1 MQAFEAALKGR
12 VFLLDQGPGDVT
24 AACWALRQGVSRREP
39 GSIAPSP
46 INRLPGSGTVE
57 DGSCVTG
64 SVLARASI
72 SAGVCVLWLLI
83 GAAEDKGLCGETGIR
98 AQALVASTE
107 KARQAIE
114 PHAMRGES
122 LLVSQVVETTA
133 VEQKQVLER
142 DREKI
147 DIQQVD
153 VPQGK
158 AAQAPQSAPRREQ
171 KQALEHEPEWD
182 RAEALARALTASLRG
197 ELDAVRSA
205 AEAAR
210 IKQKQALDQERDRAD
225 ALARELD
232 KVRVVSQEA
241 VQAIDAETK
250 QRQALEQERG
260 RADNLAR
267 ELTSLRAELD
277 AARNGGSET
286 AQAVEAESKQKQAV
300 EQELK
305 QERGRADNLARELT
319 SLRAEL
325 DAARNKGSETA
336 QAVEAESK
344 QKQAVE
350 QELKQE
356 RGRGDTLAR
365 DLTSLRAELVA
376 AQNKGSEAAQ
386 AVEAESKQKQA
397 VEQELKQERGRADTL
412 ARELTLVRAEL
423 DAART
428 AGPKVAQAAAEV
440 EQKQALKRE
449 LEQQRD
455 RAEALTRELTSLR
468 AEFGKARAEG
478 GEAVRISEAARTEQ
492 ERAFSKE
499 RDKTETLTRELA
511 SARKETEKRSALLA
525 AAYTEVLQATEKN
538 STSAAEQK
546 LAIARERDRADALS
560 RELASVTN
568 GPEAGNWQI
577 AALNVFRA
585 LRKRESPVDSAQ
597 ARMVEVPSRAAE
609 GKGRSAEQ
617 VSGGAVALASER
629 SSAPKSPRPERQSAA
644 SEAALDLDQKSRMRT
659 ERSKPAS
666 AATRSPVD
674 EPRLLARATELLR
687 QADIS
692 GARPLLEHALEHG
705 SARAAFMLAET
716 YDARVLQ
723 SWRARGISG
732 DLAKA
737 RELYEQAQAGGIED
751 AKARID
757 ALK

>member
-1 MQAFEAALKGR
+1 MQAIEAALKGR
-12 VFLLDQGPGDVT
+12 VFLLDQDPGGAT
-24 AACWALRQGVSRREP
+24 AAYWALRQGVSCRERAL
-39 GSIAPSP
+39 IAPPP
-46 INRLPGSGTVE
+46 IHRLRGSGTVE
-57 DGSCVTG
+57 DGSCAT
-64 SVLARASI
+64 SSFLARASI
-72 SAGVCVLWLLI
+72 SAGVCVLWLLV
-83 GAAEDKGLCGETGIR
+83 GAAEDKGLCGESSIR

-107 KARQAIE
+107 KARKVIE

-133 VEQKQVLER
+133 VEQKQILER
-142 DREKI
+142 GREKI
-147 DIQQVD
+147 DIQQLD

-158 AAQAPQSAPRREQ
+158 AAQAPQSAPTRER
-171 KQALEHEPEWD
+171 KLALEHEPEWD
-182 RAEALARALTASLRG
+182 RAEALARALTASLRE

-225 ALARELD
+225 ALALELD
-232 KVRVVSQEA
+232 KVRVVSLEA

-277 AARNGGSET
+277 AARN
-286 AQAVEAESKQKQAV
+286 
-300 EQELK
+300 
-305 QERGRADNLARELT
+305 
-319 SLRAEL
+319 
-325 DAARNKGSETA
+325 KGSETA

-344 QKQAVE
+344 QKSAVE

-356 RGRGDTLAR
+356 RD
-365 DLTSLRAELVA
+365 
-376 AQNKGSEAAQ
+376 
-386 AVEAESKQKQA
+386 
-397 VEQELKQERGRADTL
+397 RADTL
-412 ARELTLVRAEL
+412 ARELASVRVEL

-428 AGPKVAQAAAEV
+428 AGPKVAQVAAAEV

-455 RAEALTRELTSLR
+455 RVEALTRELTSLR
-468 AEFGKARAEG
+468 AELDKARAEG
-478 GEAVRISEAARTEQ
+478 GEAVRIAEAARIQQ
-492 ERAFSKE
+492 ERAFGKE

-511 SARKETEKRSALLA
+511 SARKETEERSALLA
-525 AAYTEVLQATEKN
+525 AAYADVLQATETN
-538 STSAAEQK
+538 RTSAAEQK

-560 RELASVTN
+560 RELASIRN

-577 AALNVFRA
+577 AALNVFRV
-585 LRKRESPVDSAQ
+585 LRKRESTVDNAQ
-597 ARMVEVPSRAAE
+597 ARMVEVSSRTTE
-609 GKGRSAEQ
+609 GKPRSAEQ
-617 VSGGAVALASER
+617 VSGRAVASTSEPAS
-629 SSAPKSPRPERQSAA
+629 
-644 SEAALDLDQKSRMRT
+644 DLDRNVGTGT
-659 ERSKPAS
+659 ERSMSAS
-666 AATRSPVD
+666 AAPRSPVD
-674 EPRLLARATELLR
+674 EQRLLARATELLR

-692 GARPLLEHALEHG
+692 GARPLLEHALAHG

-751 AKARID
+751 AKARIE

>member
-1 MQAFEAALKGR
+1 MQAIETALKDR
-12 VFLLDQGPGDVT
+12 KRLFLLLLNQDH
-24 AACWALRQGVSRREP
+24 W
-39 GSIAPSP
+39 
-46 INRLPGSGTVE
+46 LPGFGTVK
-57 DGSCVTG
+57 DGSCVMG
-64 SVLARASI
+64 SILARASI
-72 SAGVCVLWLLI
+72 SAGVCVLWLLV
-83 GAAEDKGLCGETGIR
+83 GAAEDKGLCGESGIR
-98 AQALVASTE
+98 VQALVASTE
-107 KARQAIE
+107 KARKVIE

-122 LLVSQVVETTA
+122 LLVSQAAETTA
-133 VEQKQVLER
+133 VEQKQSLER
-142 DREKI
+142 GGERI

-153 VPQGK
+153 GAQGK
-158 AAQAPQSAPRREQ
+158 AAQAPQAAPTQEQ
-171 KQALEHEPEWD
+171 KQALEHGSEWD

-210 IKQKQALDQERDRAD
+210 IRQKQALDQERERAD

-232 KVRVVSQEA
+232 KVRVVSLEA
-241 VQAIDAETK
+241 VQAIDAETR

-277 AARNGGSET
+277 AARNKGSESAQSVEAESKQKQAVEEERGRADNLARELASLRAELDAARYKGSET
-286 AQAVEAESKQKQAV
+286 AQAVEAESKQRQAV

-305 QERGRADNLARELT
+305 QERGRADILARELT

-325 DAARNKGSETA
+325 DAAQKKGSETA
-336 QAVEAESK
+336 QSVEAESR
-344 QKQAVE
+344 QRQAA
-350 QELKQE
+350 ELEFKQE
-356 RGRGDTLAR
+356 RD
-365 DLTSLRAELVA
+365 
-376 AQNKGSEAAQ
+376 
-386 AVEAESKQKQA
+386 
-397 VEQELKQERGRADTL
+397 RADTL
-412 ARELTLVRAEL
+412 ARELTSVRAEL

-428 AGPKVAQAAAEV
+428 AGPKVAQVAAAEV

-468 AEFGKARAEG
+468 AELDGARGEG
-478 GEAVRISEAARTEQ
+478 GEAVRIAEAARIEQ
-492 ERAFSKE
+492 EQAFSKE
-499 RDKTETLTRELA
+499 RDKTGTLTRELA
-511 SARKETEKRSALLA
+511 SARKQTEERSALLA
-525 AAYTEVLQATEKN
+525 AAYAELLQAAEKN
-538 STSAAEQK
+538 RTSAAEQN

-560 RELASVTN
+560 RELASVRS

-585 LRKRESPVDSAQ
+585 LRKRESAVDNAQ
-597 ARMVEVPSRAAE
+597 ARMVEVPSRATE

-617 VSGGAVALASER
+617 ISGGAVASTSER
-629 SSAPKSPRPERQSAA
+629 SSASESQRSERQPAAREAASDLDRNVGMGPERSM
-644 SEAALDLDQKSRMRT
+644 S
-659 ERSKPAS
+659 AS
-666 AATRSPVD
+666 AVTRSSVD
-674 EPRLLARATELLR
+674 EQRLLARATELLR

-692 GARPLLEHALEHG
+692 GARPLLEHALAHG

-732 DLAKA
+732 DLVKA

-751 AKARID
+751 ARTRIE

>member
-1 MQAFEAALKGR
+1 
-12 VFLLDQGPGDVT
+12 
-24 AACWALRQGVSRREP
+24 
-39 GSIAPSP
+39 
-46 INRLPGSGTVE
+46 
-57 DGSCVTG
+57 
-64 SVLARASI
+64 
-72 SAGVCVLWLLI
+72 VCVLWLLI
-83 GAAEDKGLCGETGIR
+83 GAAEDKGLCGENSIR
-98 AQALVASTE
+98 AQVPVASTE
-107 KARQAIE
+107 KARQVIG
-114 PHAMRGES
+114 PHATRGES

-133 VEQKQVLER
+133 VEQMLER
-142 DREKI
+142 GSEKI

-158 AAQAPQSAPRREQ
+158 AAQAPQSAPTREQ

-182 RAEALARALTASLRG
+182 KAEALARALTASLRG

-232 KVRVVSQEA
+232 KVRVVSLEA
-241 VQAIDAETK
+241 VQAIDAETE
-250 QRQALEQERG
+250 QRQALEQERS

-305 QERGRADNLARELT
+305 QELKQERGRADTLARELT

-325 DAARNKGSETA
+325 DAAQNKGSETA

-344 QKQAVE
+344 QKQA
-350 QELKQE
+350 
-356 RGRGDTLAR
+356 A
-365 DLTSLRAELVA
+365 
-376 AQNKGSEAAQ
+376 
-386 AVEAESKQKQA
+386 
-397 VEQELKQERGRADTL
+397 EQELKQERGRADTL
-412 ARELTLVRAEL
+412 ARELALLRAEL

-428 AGPKVAQAAAEV
+428 AGPKVAQVAAAEV

-455 RAEALTRELTSLR
+455 RVEALTGELTSLR
-468 AEFGKARAEG
+468 AELDKARAEG
-478 GEAVRISEAARTEQ
+478 GEAVRIAEAARIEQ
-492 ERAFSKE
+492 ERAFKKE

-511 SARKETEKRSALLA
+511 SARKETEEHSALLA
-525 AAYTEVLQATEKN
+525 AAYTEVLQATEIN

-546 LAIARERDRADALS
+546 LAIARERDRAEALS
-560 RELASVTN
+560 RELASVRN
-568 GPEAGNWQI
+568 APEVGNWQI
-577 AALNVFRA
+577 AALNAFRA
-585 LRKRESPVDSAQ
+585 LRTQSPVDSAQ
-597 ARMVEVPSRAAE
+597 ARMVEVSSTTTE
-609 GKGRSAEQ
+609 GKGRSAE
-617 VSGGAVALASER
+617 GAVASTSER
-629 SSAPKSPRPERQSAA
+629 STATELPRPERQSAA
-644 SEAALDLDQKSRMRT
+644 REAALDSDQKVGMRT
-659 ERSKPAS
+659 ERSMSAS
-666 AATRSPVD
+666 AVTRSPVD
-674 EPRLLARATELLR
+674 EQRLLARATELLR

-737 RELYEQAQAGGIED
+737 REFYEQARAGGIED
-751 AKARID
+751 AKARIE

>member
-1 MQAFEAALKGR
+1 MQAIETALKDR
-12 VFLLDQGPGDVT
+12 KRLSLLDQDPGDVT
-24 AACWALRQGVSRREP
+24 AACWELRQGVSCRER

-46 INRLPGSGTVE
+46 IHWLPGSGTVK

-64 SVLARASI
+64 SILARASI
-72 SAGVCVLWLLI
+72 SAGVCVLWLLM
-83 GAAEDKGLCGETGIR
+83 GAAEDKGLCGESGIR
-98 AQALVASTE
+98 VRALVASTE
-107 KARQAIE
+107 KARKVIE

-122 LLVSQVVETTA
+122 LLVSQVAETTA
-133 VEQKQVLER
+133 VEQKQSLER
-142 DREKI
+142 RREKI

-153 VPQGK
+153 GPQGK
-158 AAQAPQSAPRREQ
+158 AAQAPQAAPTREQ
-171 KQALEHEPEWD
+171 EQALEHGSEWD

-197 ELDAVRSA
+197 ELGAVRSA

-232 KVRVVSQEA
+232 KVRVVSLEA

-250 QRQALEQERG
+250 QRQALEQER
-260 RADNLAR
+260 
-267 ELTSLRAELD
+267 S
-277 AARNGGSET
+277 
-286 AQAVEAESKQKQAV
+286 
-300 EQELK
+300 
-305 QERGRADNLARELT
+305 RADNLARELT

-325 DAARNKGSETA
+325 DAARNKGSESA

-350 QELKQE
+350 EE
-356 RGRGDTLAR
+356 RGRADNLVR
-365 DLTSLRAELVA
+365 ELTSLRAELDA
-376 AQNKGSEAAQ
+376 ARYKGSETAQ
-386 AVEAESKQKQA
+386 AVQAESKQEQA
-397 VEQELKQERGRADTL
+397 VEQELKQERGRADILARELTSLRAELDAAQKKGSETAQSVEAESRQKQAVELELKRERDRADTL
-412 ARELTLVRAEL
+412 ARELTSVRAEL

-428 AGPKVAQAAAEV
+428 AGPKVAQVAAAEV

-455 RAEALTRELTSLR
+455 RAEALTRELTSMR
-468 AEFGKARAEG
+468 AELDKARGEG
-478 GEAVRISEAARTEQ
+478 GEAVRIAEAARIEQ
-492 ERAFSKE
+492 EQAFRKE

-511 SARKETEKRSALLA
+511 SARKQTEERSALLA
-525 AAYTEVLQATEKN
+525 AAYAEVLQATEKN
-538 STSAAEQK
+538 RTSAAEQN

-560 RELASVTN
+560 RELASVRN
-568 GPEAGNWQI
+568 GPEGGNWQI

-585 LRKRESPVDSAQ
+585 LRKPESSVDNAQ
-597 ARMVEVPSRAAE
+597 ARMVEVPSRATE

-617 VSGGAVALASER
+617 VSGGAVASTSER
-629 SSAPKSPRPERQSAA
+629 SSASQLPRPERQPAAREAA
-644 SEAALDLDQKSRMRT
+644 SDLDRNVGMGT
-659 ERSKPAS
+659 ERSMSAS
-666 AATRSPVD
+666 AATRSSVD

-692 GARPLLEHALEHG
+692 GARPLLEHALAHG

-732 DLAKA
+732 DLVKA

-751 AKARID
+751 AKARIE
-757 ALK
+757 ALR

>member
-1 MQAFEAALKGR
+1 MQAIETALKDR
-12 VFLLDQGPGDVT
+12 KRLFLPNQDHWP
-24 AACWALRQGVSRREP
+24 
-39 GSIAPSP
+39 
-46 INRLPGSGTVE
+46 PGSGTVK
-57 DGSCVTG
+57 GGWCVTG
-64 SVLARASI
+64 SILARASI
-72 SAGVCVLWLLI
+72 SAGVCVLWLLM
-83 GAAEDKGLCGETGIR
+83 GAAEDEGLCGESGIR
-98 AQALVASTE
+98 MQALVASTE
-107 KARQAIE
+107 KARKVIE

-122 LLVSQVVETTA
+122 LLVSQAAETTA
-133 VEQKQVLER
+133 VEPKQSLER
-142 DREKI
+142 GGDKI

-153 VPQGK
+153 GPQGK
-158 AAQAPQSAPRREQ
+158 AAQAPQAAPTREQ
-171 KQALEHEPEWD
+171 KQTLEHGSEWD

-232 KVRVVSQEA
+232 KVRVVSLEA

-267 ELTSLRAELD
+267 ELTSVRAELD
-277 AARNGGSET
+277 TARNGGSKT
-286 AQAVEAESKQKQAV
+286 AQAVEAEGKQKQAV

-305 QERGRADNLARELT
+305 QERDRADTLARELT

-325 DAARNKGSETA
+325 DAAQNRRSETAQAVQAESKQRQAVEQELEQERGRADILARELTSLRVELDAAQKKGSETA
-336 QAVEAESK
+336 QSVEAESR

-350 QELKQE
+350 LQLKQE
-356 RGRGDTLAR
+356 RD
-365 DLTSLRAELVA
+365 
-376 AQNKGSEAAQ
+376 
-386 AVEAESKQKQA
+386 
-397 VEQELKQERGRADTL
+397 RADTL
-412 ARELTLVRAEL
+412 ARELTSVRAEL

-428 AGPKVAQAAAEV
+428 AGPKVAQVAAAEV

-449 LEQQRD
+449 LEQQRG

-468 AEFGKARAEG
+468 AELDKARGEG
-478 GEAVRISEAARTEQ
+478 GEAVRIAEAARIEQ
-492 ERAFSKE
+492 EQASSKE

-511 SARKETEKRSALLA
+511 SARKQTEERSALLA
-525 AAYTEVLQATEKN
+525 AAYAELLQATEKN
-538 STSAAEQK
+538 RTSAAEQN

-560 RELASVTN
+560 RELASVRS

-585 LRKRESPVDSAQ
+585 LRKRESAVDNAQ
-597 ARMVEVPSRAAE
+597 ARMVEVPSRATE
-609 GKGRSAEQ
+609 GKGRSAERI
-617 VSGGAVALASER
+617 SGGAVASTSER
-629 SSAPKSPRPERQSAA
+629 SSASELQRSERQPAAREAA
-644 SEAALDLDQKSRMRT
+644 SDLDRNVGMGT
-659 ERSKPAS
+659 ERSMSAS
-666 AATRSPVD
+666 TVTRSPVD
-674 EPRLLARATELLR
+674 EQRLLARATELLR

-692 GARPLLEHALEHG
+692 GARPLLEHALAHG

-732 DLAKA
+732 DLVKA

-751 AKARID
+751 ARTRIE

>member
-1 MQAFEAALKGR
+1 MQAIEAALKGR
-12 VFLLDQGPGDVT
+12 VFLLDQDPGGAT
-24 AACWALRQGVSRREP
+24 AAYWALRQGVSCRERAF
-39 GSIAPSP
+39 IAPPP
-46 INRLPGSGTVE
+46 IHRLRGSGTVE
-57 DGSCVTG
+57 DGSCAT
-64 SVLARASI
+64 SSILARASI

-83 GAAEDKGLCGETGIR
+83 GAAEDKGLCGESSIR

-107 KARQAIE
+107 KARKVIE

-133 VEQKQVLER
+133 VEQKQILER
-142 DREKI
+142 GREKI
-147 DIQQVD
+147 DIQQLD

-158 AAQAPQSAPRREQ
+158 AAQAPQSAPTRER
-171 KQALEHEPEWD
+171 KLALEHEPEWD
-182 RAEALARALTASLRG
+182 RAEALARALTASLR
-197 ELDAVRSA
+197 EERDAVRSA

-210 IKQKQALDQERDRAD
+210 IKQKQALDRERDRAD
-225 ALARELD
+225 ALALELD
-232 KVRVVSQEA
+232 KVRVVSLEA
-241 VQAIDAETK
+241 VQAIDAESK
-250 QRQALEQERG
+250 QRQAFE
-260 RADNLAR
+260 
-267 ELTSLRAELD
+267 
-277 AARNGGSET
+277 
-286 AQAVEAESKQKQAV
+286 
-300 EQELK
+300 

-344 QKQAVE
+344 QKSAVE

-356 RGRGDTLAR
+356 RGRADLLAR
-365 DLTSLRAELVA
+365 ELTSLRAELDAARNKGSETAQAAEAESKQKSAVEQELKQERDRADLLARELTSRRAELDA
-376 AQNKGSEAAQ
+376 AQNKGSEIAQ
-386 AVEAESKQKQA
+386 AAEAESKQKQA
-397 VEQELKQERGRADTL
+397 VEQELKQERDRSDTL
-412 ARELTLVRAEL
+412 ARELASVRVEL

-428 AGPKVAQAAAEV
+428 AGPKVAQVAAAEV

-455 RAEALTRELTSLR
+455 RVEALTRELTSLR
-468 AEFGKARAEG
+468 AELDKARAEG
-478 GEAVRISEAARTEQ
+478 GEAVRIAEAARIQQ
-492 ERAFSKE
+492 ERAFGKE

-511 SARKETEKRSALLA
+511 SALKETEERSALLA
-525 AAYTEVLQATEKN
+525 AAYAEVLQATETN
-538 STSAAEQK
+538 RTSAAEQK

-560 RELASVTN
+560 RELASIRN

-577 AALNVFRA
+577 AALNVFRV
-585 LRKRESPVDSAQ
+585 LRKRESTVDNAQ
-597 ARMVEVPSRAAE
+597 ARMVEVSSRTTE
-609 GKGRSAEQ
+609 GKPRSAEQ
-617 VSGGAVALASER
+617 VSGRAVASTSEPAS
-629 SSAPKSPRPERQSAA
+629 
-644 SEAALDLDQKSRMRT
+644 DLDRNVGTGT
-659 ERSKPAS
+659 ERSMSAS

-674 EPRLLARATELLR
+674 EQRLLARATELLR

-692 GARPLLEHALEHG
+692 GARPLLEHALAHG

-751 AKARID
+751 AKARIE

>member
-1 MQAFEAALKGR
+1 MQAIEAALKGR
-12 VFLLDQGPGDVT
+12 FFLPDQDPGDVT
-24 AACWALRQGVSRREP
+24 AAYWALRQGVSCRERA
-39 GSIAPSP
+39 SLAPSP
-46 INRLPGSGTVE
+46 IHRLPESGTVE
-57 DGSCVTG
+57 DGSCAT
-64 SVLARASI
+64 SSILARASI

-83 GAAEDKGLCGETGIR
+83 GAAEDKGLCGESSIR
-98 AQALVASTE
+98 VQALVASTE
-107 KARQAIE
+107 KARKVIE
-114 PHAMRGES
+114 PHAMRGEA

-133 VEQKQVLER
+133 VEQKQILER
-142 DREKI
+142 GREKI

-158 AAQAPQSAPRREQ
+158 AAQAPQSAPTREL
-171 KQALEHEPEWD
+171 KQALEHESEWN

-197 ELDAVRSA
+197 ELDAVRST

-210 IKQKQALDQERDRAD
+210 IKQEQALDQERDRAD

-232 KVRVVSQEA
+232 KVRVVSLEA

-260 RADNLAR
+260 RADNLAGG
-267 ELTSLRAELD
+267 LTSLRAELD
-277 AARNGGSET
+277 AARNGGSGAVQTGEAESKQRQALEQERGRADSLASELT
-286 AQAVEAESKQKQAV
+286 YLRAELDAARNKGSEAAQAVEAESKQKSAL

-305 QERGRADNLARELT
+305 QERGRADILASDLT
-319 SLRAEL
+319 SLRAEF

-336 QAVEAESK
+336 QAVEAEGK
-344 QKQAVE
+344 QKQALE

-356 RGRGDTLAR
+356 RD
-365 DLTSLRAELVA
+365 
-376 AQNKGSEAAQ
+376 
-386 AVEAESKQKQA
+386 
-397 VEQELKQERGRADTL
+397 RADTL
-412 ARELTLVRAEL
+412 ARELTSVGTEL

-428 AGPKVAQAAAEV
+428 AGPKVAQVAAAEV

-455 RAEALTRELTSLR
+455 RVEALTRELTSLR
-468 AEFGKARAEG
+468 AELDKARAEG
-478 GEAVRISEAARTEQ
+478 GEAVRIAEAARIEQ
-492 ERAFSKE
+492 EQAFRKE
-499 RDKTETLTRELA
+499 RDKTEARAHELA
-511 SARKETEKRSALLA
+511 SARKETERRSALLA
-525 AAYTEVLQATEKN
+525 AAYTEVLQAMEKN

-560 RELASVTN
+560 RELARVRN

-577 AALNVFRA
+577 AALNAFRA
-585 LRKRESPVDSAQ
+585 LRTQESPVDSAQ
-597 ARMVEVPSRAAE
+597 ARMVEVSSRTTE
-609 GKGRSAEQ
+609 EKGRSAEQ
-617 VSGGAVALASER
+617 VSGGAVASTSER
-629 SSAPKSPRPERQSAA
+629 SSASELPRLERQSAA
-644 SEAALDLDQKSRMRT
+644 REAASDLDQKVGMGT
-659 ERSKPAS
+659 ERSMSAS

-674 EPRLLARATELLR
+674 EQRLLARATELLR

-692 GARPLLEHALEHG
+692 GARPLLEHALAHG

-751 AKARID
+751 AKARIE

>member
-1 MQAFEAALKGR
+1 MQAIEAALKGR
-12 VFLLDQGPGDVT
+12 VFLLDQDPGDVT
-24 AACWALRQGVSRREP
+24 AAYWALRQGVSCRERA
-39 GSIAPSP
+39 SIAASP
-46 INRLPGSGTVE
+46 IHRLPGSGTVE
-57 DGSCVTG
+57 DGSCVT
-64 SVLARASI
+64 SSILARASI

-83 GAAEDKGLCGETGIR
+83 GAAEDKGLCGESSIR

-107 KARQAIE
+107 KARQGIE

-122 LLVSQVVETTA
+122 TQVSQVVETTA
-133 VEQKQVLER
+133 VEQKQILER

-147 DIQQVD
+147 DIQQMD

-158 AAQAPQSAPRREQ
+158 AAQAPQSAPTRER

-232 KVRVVSQEA
+232 KVRVVSLEA

-267 ELTSLRAELD
+267 ELTSLRTELDAVRNKASGTAQTGEAETTQKQALEQERVRADNLARELTSLRTELD
-277 AARNGGSET
+277 AARNKGSET
-286 AQAVEAESKQKQAV
+286 AQAVEAESRRKSAV

-305 QERGRADNLARELT
+305 QERGRADILARDLT

-325 DAARNKGSETA
+325 DAAQNKGSETA

-356 RGRGDTLAR
+356 RD
-365 DLTSLRAELVA
+365 
-376 AQNKGSEAAQ
+376 
-386 AVEAESKQKQA
+386 
-397 VEQELKQERGRADTL
+397 RADTL
-412 ARELTLVRAEL
+412 ARELTSARAEL
-423 DAART
+423 DTART
-428 AGPKVAQAAAEV
+428 AGPKVAQAAAAEL
-440 EQKQALKRE
+440 EQKQALKRQ

-468 AEFGKARAEG
+468 AELDKARAEG
-478 GEAVRISEAARTEQ
+478 GEALRIAEAARIEQ
-492 ERAFSKE
+492 EREFRKE

-511 SARKETEKRSALLA
+511 AARKGTEERSALLA

-538 STSAAEQK
+538 RTSAAEQK
-546 LAIARERDRADALS
+546 LAIARESDRADALS
-560 RELASVTN
+560 RELASVMN

-577 AALNVFRA
+577 AALNAFRA
-585 LRKRESPVDSAQ
+585 LRTRESAVDSAQ
-597 ARMVEVPSRAAE
+597 ARIVEVPSRATE

-617 VSGGAVALASER
+617 VSGGTVASTSER
-629 SSAPKSPRPERQSAA
+629 SSASELPRPEKQSAA
-644 SEAALDLDQKSRMRT
+644 REAALDLDQKVGMRT
-659 ERSKPAS
+659 GRSMSAS
-666 AATRSPVD
+666 AAPRSPMD
-674 EPRLLARATELLR
+674 EQRLLARATELLR

-751 AKARID
+751 AKARIE